1 MVSRY
6 RDIIESGN
14 NVNSTSSVGAKQSVS
29 SSTASTPTMSS
40 KLQHNQLPVGP
51 NDVFASRRAQM
62 DSTSNGKLSNLLID
76 FFHS

>member
-14 NVNSTSSVGAKQSVS
+14 NINSNSGIGAKQSVS

-40 KLQHNQLPVGP
+40 KLPHNQSTSTGP
-51 NDVFASRRAQM
+51 IDGFASRRAQT
-62 DSTSNGKLSNLLID
+62 DSTSNGKFSTLLIN
-76 FFHS
+76 